1 VEAVAPNMEQPS
13 FVLIRFEIEFD
24 VGILGDS
31 RVKKILHYVM
41 FQADEAQ
48 LFPAPFGIA
57 VEL

>member
-1 VEAVAPNMEQPS
+1 MEQPS